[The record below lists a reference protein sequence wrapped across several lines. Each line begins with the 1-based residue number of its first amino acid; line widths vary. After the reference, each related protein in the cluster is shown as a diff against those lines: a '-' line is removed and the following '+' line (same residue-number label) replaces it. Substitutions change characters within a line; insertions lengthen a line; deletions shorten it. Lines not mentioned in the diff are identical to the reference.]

1 MKAYKFTIHA
11 CEAERGSSNMVIYS
25 PMSILY
31 HENFEGTVD
40 ELANRIQSI
49 KNELIKLK
57 PLLETGK
64 GFSINPILLGGQRKP
79 AGYDVKRRQIATNY
93 IV

>member
-11 CEAERGSSNMVIYS
+11 CEAERGSNGMVMFM
-25 PMSILY
+25 PMSIVY

-49 KNELIKLK
+49 KGELSSRQ
-57 PLLETGK
+57 LETGK
-64 GFSINPILLGGQRKP
+64 GFSISPILLGNQRKP
-79 AGYDVKRRQIATNY
+79 AGYDIKRRQISTNY
-93 IV
+93 IA